1 MRGVHRL
8 ASVADRL
15 QASYRRYAAGVLT
28 GGSVALLLLGQFE
41 SPTVSR
47 IEATLLDAVAVTVA
61 AVNVPFEGAGMLIRD
76 FDELVHAREENRR
89 LHFELDRLRS
99 QVTTLQGVE
108 SENLKLRE
116 LLALVPSE
124 VPAYVSVQ
132 IVAAGTAVPRNTIVI
147 DGGTRDGIRVGD
159 PVVSLG
165 RMAGYVTVAGER
177 AARVQ
182 LLTSIA
188 SHVPVFGERFGHS
201 AVVTGGKGG
210 FLRFAYVGSSSS
222 PTSFLE
228 HEALYTSG
236 QGGMFPP
243 HLLVGSVERTEGGMR
258 IRPAVDIEG
267 MRYLQVV
274 PSAPVDAVPA
284 EQLL

>member
-28 GGSVALLLLGQFE
+28 GGSLALLLLGQFE

-47 IEATLLDAVAVTVA
+47 IEAALLDAMAMTVA
-61 AVNVPFEGAGMLIRD
+61 TVNVPFEGAAMLVRD

-89 LHFELDRLRS
+89 LRFELDRLNG
-99 QVTTLQGVE
+99 QVSTMQRVE
-108 SENLKLRE
+108 SENIKLRE
-116 LLALVPSE
+116 LLALVPSQ

-132 IVAAGTAVPRNTIVI
+132 VVAAGTASPRNTIVI
-147 DGGTRDGIRVGD
+147 DGGTRDGIGVGD

-165 RMAGYVTVAGER
+165 RMVGYVTVVGDR

-188 SHVPVFGERFGHS
+188 SHVPVFGERSGHS
-201 AVVTGGKGG
+201 AVVTGGQGG

-228 HEALYTSG
+228 REALHTSG

-243 HLLVGSVERTEGGMR
+243 HLLVGSVEHTETGMR

-274 PSAPVDAVPA
+274 PSAPVGAVPA